1 MKYDLSQFPKR
12 WDEELEE
19 YLYEFEGEWLPK
31 DDVLRILNDMNAA
44 MTMGDVVYRMHGDAD
59 DINTDFDDEYDEYD
73 EDDEADE
80 ADEEEDCE
88 TAENYIDNDE
98 AEAVR
103 IAREIFKKYG
113 Y

>member
-1 MKYDLSQFPKR
+1 MIMKYDLSQFPKR

-44 MTMGDVVYRMHGDAD
+44 VTMGDVVYRMHGDAD
-59 DINTDFDDEYDEYD
+59 DINTDFDDEYYEDD
-73 EDDEADE
+73 EDDDS
-80 ADEEEDCE
+80 DEEDDCE
-88 TAENYIDNDE
+88 SAENYIDNDE